1 MQQSSVKGD
10 IYSCKCLCKITRKI
24 SNLKKT
30 NLQIKDLEKE
40 EETKPKAS
48 RRKEIIRVE
57 IRNRETAQ
65 KIRETKNQF
74 SLKIY
79 KIDNFSYIDYEQNR
93 ALKLLKSEMKVS
105 TLLLILQKLKKIL
118 NESTMNN
125 CTPINWIT
133 QM

>member
-48 RRKEIIRVE
+48 RRKEIIN
-57 IRNRETAQ
+57 IRQEVN
-65 KIRETKNQF
+65 KIENKNNKVKKNQ
-74 SLKIY
+74 K
-79 KIDNFSYIDYEQNR
+79 Q
-93 ALKLLKSEMKVS
+93 
-105 TLLLILQKLKKIL
+105 
-118 NESTMNN
+118 
-125 CTPINWIT
+125 
-133 QM
+133 